1 MHEKKPIKLIS
12 GTANKKLAEEISSYL
27 DIPLMPVKIKRFND
41 GEIYC
46 KIEESVRGSEVFLIQ
61 PTSPQVNEN
70 LMELLVLVDAVKRA
84 SSREITA
91 VIPYYGYARQDRK
104 TEPREPISA
113 KLVANL
119 LTKAGI
125 DRVVAFD
132 LHVDQIQGFFDIP
145 FDNLE
150 ALPLVAEHLL
160 DKNLKDIVVVAPD
173 AGGTKRARRLA
184 KLIEA
189 PLAVIDKRRPA
200 HGEAKV
206 MNIIGEVKG
215 KTAVLVDDI
224 IDTAGTISK
233 AAVAV
238 LEKGAEE
245 VYICATHPV
254 LSGKA
259 IERLSSDKINGIV
272 VTNTIDVPSEKR
284 LEKIKIISI
293 APILAESIKTIYE
306 GMPMGVVFEGIQ
318 NRLAKKRK

>member
-1 MHEKKPIKLIS
+1 
-12 GTANKKLAEEISSYL
+12 
-27 DIPLMPVKIKRFND
+27 
-41 GEIYC
+41 
-46 KIEESVRGSEVFLIQ
+46 
-61 PTSPQVNEN
+61 
-70 LMELLVLVDAVKRA
+70 
-84 SSREITA
+84 
-91 VIPYYGYARQDRK
+91 
-104 TEPREPISA
+104 
-113 KLVANL
+113 
-119 LTKAGI
+119 
-125 DRVVAFD
+125 
-132 LHVDQIQGFFDIP
+132 
-145 FDNLE
+145 
-150 ALPLVAEHLL
+150 
-160 DKNLKDIVVVAPD
+160 
-173 AGGTKRARRLA
+173 
-184 KLIEA
+184 
-189 PLAVIDKRRPA
+189 
-200 HGEAKV
+200 
-206 MNIIGEVKG
+206 KG